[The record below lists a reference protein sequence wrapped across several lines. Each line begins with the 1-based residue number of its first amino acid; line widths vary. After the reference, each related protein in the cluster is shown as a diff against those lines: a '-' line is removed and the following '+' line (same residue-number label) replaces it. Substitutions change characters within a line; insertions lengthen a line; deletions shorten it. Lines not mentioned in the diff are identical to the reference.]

1 MNYLEWGS
9 FCLGLAMVCVCVC
22 CGERGEGRRG
32 KCFLRFEI

>member
-22 CGERGEGRRG
+22 VLWGEGRG
-32 KCFLRFEI
+32 ETGEMFFEI